1 MERVKNVYKITA
13 KTENKTE
20 LEKYIFSHTPDN
32 AAKKMRVHLEK
43 MGEKCVGIM
52 HVEQILQNVL
62 YQPLTFEVFMVN
74 LKEPKEPPQQTHG
87 CT

>member
-32 AAKKMRVHLEK
+32 AAKKMRVY
-43 MGEKCVGIM
+43 
-52 HVEQILQNVL
+52 VERSGQKFIDLLNVQL
-62 YQPLTFEVFMVN
+62 VIKDVIY
-74 LKEPKEPPQQTHG
+74 
-87 CT
+87 